1 MKLENFIIEEHD
13 SMFQFDVVPYLSK
26 TIINDWFQSGVM
38 REDSADQ
45 FRIFMRQ
52 MIGTFTTMVNL
63 LEKEPDERRTAA
75 LSTPLE
81 VTGDEEP
88 TNRIIVTSDE
98 IRSFLTSI
106 SGYMVTEESRNFY
119 PVGYEIQDAVAS
131 CIADAK
137 GIVDTTDDKTAVA
150 TKIGDIV
157 STRLDDKEKAT
168 SKDSQSKRQ
177 VTRWSVRLGI
187 PGVNL
192 STSISIRFTRFNDTQ
207 RIDLMGEMGVDNRNI
222 RIAIMLIAWNLLN
235 FITTFYREKYLSSIQ
250 TTKRTLSVTLGK
262 LFTNTMATGF
272 VDLQKSNTFPKFI
285 FSSATTKALTTNPET
300 FEQEYIEFWLND
312 KEGTPCYA
320 MILDHSSG
328 EWKLRLF
335 DIDGMSGDKTQRD
348 LTDEQHSALM
358 EIVNRY
364 LDRTNSLVV
373 FAIKALDGEIK
384 KVNKALGEAP
394 WKKTED

>member
-63 LEKEPDERRTAA
+63 LEKEPEERRTAA

-285 FSSATTKALTTNPET
+285 FSSATTKALTTNPVT

-320 MILDHSSG
+320 MVLDHSSG

-373 FAIKALDGEIK
+373 FAVKALDGEIK

>member
-13 SMFQFDVVPYLSK
+13 FMFQFDVVPYLSK

-38 REDSADQ
+38 REDSVDQ

-63 LEKEPDERRTAA
+63 LEKEPEEKRTAA

-81 VTGDEEP
+81 TVGDEEP
-88 TNRIIVTSDE
+88 TNRIIVTFDE
-98 IRSFLTSI
+98 ICSFLTSI
-106 SGYMVTEESRNFY
+106 SDYTVTQESHNFY
-119 PVGYEIQDAVAS
+119 PIANNIQGTIVTCLSEAKTVADS
-131 CIADAK
+131 
-137 GIVDTTDDKTAVA
+137 TDDKTVIA
-150 TKIGDIV
+150 TKIGDSI
-157 STRLDDKEKAT
+157 STKLDDKEKDAD
-168 SKDSQSKRQ
+168 KNIQSKRRT
-177 VTRWSVRLGI
+177 TRWMVRF
-187 PGVNL
+187 NMA
-192 STSISIRFTRFNDTQ
+192 TSIVIKFTQVNDSYGISVTGAM
-207 RIDLMGEMGVDNRNI
+207 RVDDRNV

-235 FITTFYREKYLSSIQ
+235 FITTFYREKYLNSIQ
-250 TTKRTLSVTLGK
+250 TTKRTLSATLGK
-262 LFTNTMATGF
+262 LFTSTMATGF

-285 FSSATTKALTTNPET
+285 FSSAPTKALTTNPET

-328 EWKLRLF
+328 DWKLRLF
-335 DIDGMSGDKTQRD
+335 DVDGMTGDKTQRD
-348 LTDEQHSALM
+348 VTGEQNAALM

-373 FAIKALDGEIK
+373 FAVKALDGEIK

-394 WKKTED
+394 WKNVENE

>member
-13 SMFQFDVVPYLSK
+13 FMFQFDVVPYLSK

-38 REDSADQ
+38 REDSVDQ

-63 LEKEPDERRTAA
+63 LEKEPEEKRTAA

-81 VTGDEEP
+81 TVGDEEP
-88 TNRIIVTSDE
+88 TNRIIVTFDE
-98 IRSFLTSI
+98 ICSFLTSI
-106 SGYMVTEESRNFY
+106 SDYTVTQESHNFY
-119 PVGYEIQDAVAS
+119 PIANNIQGTIVTCLSEAKTVADS
-131 CIADAK
+131 
-137 GIVDTTDDKTAVA
+137 TDDKTVIA
-150 TKIGDIV
+150 TKIGDSI
-157 STRLDDKEKAT
+157 STKLDDKEKDAD
-168 SKDSQSKRQ
+168 KNIQSKRRT
-177 VTRWSVRLGI
+177 TRWMVRF
-187 PGVNL
+187 NMA
-192 STSISIRFTRFNDTQ
+192 TSIVIKFTQANDSYGISVTGAM
-207 RIDLMGEMGVDNRNI
+207 RVDDRNV

-235 FITTFYREKYLSSIQ
+235 FITTFYREKYLNSIQ
-250 TTKRTLSVTLGK
+250 TTKRTLSATLGK
-262 LFTNTMATGF
+262 LFTSTMATGF

-320 MILDHSSG
+320 MVLDHSSG

-335 DIDGMSGDKTQRD
+335 DIDGMTGDKTQRD

-373 FAIKALDGEIK
+373 FAVKALDGEIK

>member
-1 MKLENFIIEEHD
+1 MKLENFTIEEHD

-38 REDSADQ
+38 REDSVDQ

-63 LEKEPDERRTAA
+63 LEKEPEEKRTAA

-81 VTGDEEP
+81 TVGDEEP
-88 TNRIIVTSDE
+88 TNRIIVTFDE
-98 IRSFLTSI
+98 ICSFLTSI
-106 SGYMVTEESRNFY
+106 SDYTVTQESHNFY
-119 PVGYEIQDAVAS
+119 PIANDIQGTIVTCLSEAKTA
-131 CIADAK
+131 ADS
-137 GIVDTTDDKTAVA
+137 TDDKTVIA
-150 TKIGDIV
+150 TKIGDSI
-157 STRLDDKEKAT
+157 STKLDDKEKDAD
-168 SKDSQSKRQ
+168 KNSQSKRRT
-177 VTRWSVRLGI
+177 TRWMVRF
-187 PGVNL
+187 NMA
-192 STSISIRFTRFNDTQ
+192 TSIVIKFTQVNDSY
-207 RIDLMGEMGVDNRNI
+207 RISVTGAMRVDDRNV

-235 FITTFYREKYLSSIQ
+235 FITTFYREKYLNSIQ
-250 TTKRTLSVTLGK
+250 TTKRTLSATLGK
-262 LFTNTMATGF
+262 LFTSTMATGF

-320 MILDHSSG
+320 MVLDHSSG

-335 DIDGMSGDKTQRD
+335 DIDGMTGDKTQRD

-373 FAIKALDGEIK
+373 FAVKALDGEIK